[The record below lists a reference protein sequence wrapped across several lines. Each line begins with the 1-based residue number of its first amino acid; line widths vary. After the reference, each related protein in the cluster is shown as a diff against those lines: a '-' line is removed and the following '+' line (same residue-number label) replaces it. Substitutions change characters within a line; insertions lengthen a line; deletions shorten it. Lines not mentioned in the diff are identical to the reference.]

1 MTDLQSTKISSGAI
15 LDPDGEVALTFGNDE
30 IALQAARSHVA
41 IYDSSHWGKILVG
54 DRDRLRFLHNQSTAA
69 FEKRKSGEGCNTV
82 FVTSTARTIDLATGL
97 ILDEEVLLIV
107 SPNRRKYLFDWL
119 DRYIFFA
126 DRVTLKDITDN
137 TASFT
142 LMGEESR
149 SLLTQLGCPDLADL
163 PTHTHILSTVDGIET
178 RIVIGTELGLPGHQ
192 LICDRDLAAQL
203 WQKIID
209 VGAIPIGENAWEVL
223 RIQQGRPKPDAE
235 LTEDYNPLEVGLW
248 DSIFFDK
255 GCYIGQETIA
265 RLNTY
270 KGVKQYLWG
279 VKLAKSVNIGTPL
292 TVDGEKVGILTSCT
306 ETDAGIVGLGY
317 VRAKAGGVGLKVSLD
332 DVAGEI
338 IDLPFVRHEYP
349 TLG

>member
-1 MTDLQSTKISSGAI
+1 MTDLQSIKISGGAI
-15 LDPDGEVALTFGNDE
+15 LDADGEVSLTFGNDR
-30 IALQAARSHVA
+30 IAIEAARSNVA
-41 IYDSSHWGKILVG
+41 IYDRSHWGKIMVG
-54 DRDRLRFLHNQSTAA
+54 DRDRLRFLHNQSTAD
-69 FEKRKSGEGCNTV
+69 FEKRKSGEGCDTV

-97 ILDEEVLLIV
+97 ILDDEVLLIV

-126 DRVTLKDITDN
+126 DRVTLKDVTDN

-142 LMGEESR
+142 LMGEASR
-149 SLLTQLGCPDLADL
+149 DILTQLDCADL
-163 PTHTHILSTVDGIET
+163 TDLPIHSHRLCTLDGIET
-178 RIVIGTELGLPGHQ
+178 RIAIGTELGLPGYQ
-192 LICDRDLAAQL
+192 LICARNVAAAL
-203 WQKIID
+203 WQKLTTL
-209 VGAIPIGENAWEVL
+209 GAIPLGENAWEVL

-279 VKLAKSVNIGTPL
+279 VKLTESVNIGTPL
-292 TVDGEKVGILTSCT
+292 TIDGEKVGVLTSCT
-306 ETDAGIVGLGY
+306 ETDGGIFGLGY
-317 VRAKAGGVGLKVSLD
+317 VRAKVGGVGLKVSLD
-332 DVAGEI
+332 NVDGEI

-349 TLG
+349 G

>member
-1 MTDLQSTKISSGAI
+1 LTNLQAIKISSGAI
-15 LDPDGEVALTFGNDE
+15 FDTDGELSLTFGNDA
-30 IALQAARSHVA
+30 IAIQSARSHVA
-41 IYDSSHWGKILVG
+41 IYDRSHWGKILVG
-54 DRDRLRFLHNQSTAA
+54 DRDRLRFLHNQSTAD
-69 FEKRKSGEGCNTV
+69 FEKRKSGEGCDTV
-82 FVTSTARTIDLATGL
+82 FLTSTARTIDLATGL
-97 ILDEEVLLIV
+97 ILDDEVLLIV
-107 SPNRRKYLFDWL
+107 SPNRRQYLLDLL

-126 DRVTLKDITDN
+126 DRVTLKDVTD
-137 TASFT
+137 ASATFT
-142 LMGEESR
+142 IMGEESR
-149 SLLTQLGCPDLADL
+149 SILTQLGHPDSIDL
-163 PTHTHILSTVDGIET
+163 PNHHHRLLTIDGIET
-178 RIVIGTELGLPGHQ
+178 RIVIGTELGLPGYQ
-192 LICDRDLAAQL
+192 LICDRDVAAQL
-203 WQKIID
+203 WEKITAL
-209 VGAIPIGENAWEVL
+209 GAIPLGENAWEVL

-292 TVDGEKVGILTSCT
+292 TIDGEKVGVLTSCT
-306 ETDAGIVGLGY
+306 ETDAGIFGLGY

-332 DVAGEI
+332 NIDGEI

-349 TLG
+349 G